1 MAHVWNRERTE
12 NQSQIHLSQE
22 IRTLPPPWLWW
33 RLWPDLLPV
42 ASSIICP
49 RHHLFQAQHQLKTPN
64 PLECS
69 RFNIL
74 RVLKEKVKVLKLSCE
89 RISDEEESCWKLIIW
104 RRGWRRR
111 PPWHRRLR
119 HKDNDK
125 RQNTKTKTRLKAAA
139 PLTPPRRP
147 PWHHLMVVGFG
158 RWGHCWSRSASFR
171 ADKRHKEK
179 DKNKRHKE
187 KDKHKHQAQAFDTSF
202 RLQGPELA

>member
-1 MAHVWNRERTE
+1 MERSWIALVSNRERTE

-22 IRTLPPPWLWW
+22 IRTLPPPWLLW
-33 RLWPDLLPV
+33 RLWPNLQYFTLPV

-49 RHHLFQAQHQLKTPN
+49 RHHLFQTQHQLKTPN

-111 PPWHRRLR
+111 PPWHHRLR

-125 RQNTKTKTRLKAAA
+125 RQNTKTKRGWKQ
-139 PLTPPRRP
+139 RP
-147 PWHHLMVVGFG
+147 PWHHQGGPL
-158 RWGHCWSRSASFR
+158 
-171 ADKRHKEK
+171 
-179 DKNKRHKE
+179 
-187 KDKHKHQAQAFDTSF
+187 DTT
-202 RLQGPELA
+202 G